1 MHALKFRS
9 RQYITIVRH
18 RHGRARVSSSL
29 WFLGKKITILALRP
43 RQRIQ
48 SRQRLHAIFIQEP
61 HLARIHRNN
70 PSHEQ
75 RGQSQ
80 RLRTERLAARAPRAG
95 EPPSVSLGREK
106 PRFTKP
112 TNGVGGLMIVSHESR
127 IEIVFVLFLVILSA
141 FSG

>member
-1 MHALKFRS
+1 MSNAANRS
-9 RQYITIVRH
+9 AYEPNVSP
-18 RHGRARVSSSL
+18 RAR
-29 WFLGKKITILALRP
+29 R
-43 RQRIQ
+43 
-48 SRQRLHAIFIQEP
+48 
-61 HLARIHRNN
+61 AR
-70 PSHEQ
+70 
-75 RGQSQ
+75 
-80 RLRTERLAARAPRAG
+80 G